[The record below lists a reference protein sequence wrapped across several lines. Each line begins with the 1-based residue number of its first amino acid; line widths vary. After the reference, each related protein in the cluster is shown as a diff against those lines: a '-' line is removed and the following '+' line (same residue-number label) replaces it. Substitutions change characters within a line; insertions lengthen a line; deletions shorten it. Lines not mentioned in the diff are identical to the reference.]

1 MIELN
6 RRKKRMLKWGK
17 TLMKKMLI
25 IIVVLASILIGMIM
39 YKNMATGS
47 KNNINIQEIQKI
59 EENISNIYLW
69 KEVTNVALPEFEN
82 INETKDIWIW
92 EVVKKNIDKFQ
103 VGYDEIIQTSKKI
116 FGQNFNK
123 EFPKSGNSSFKYNE
137 EKDIY
142 IPTEVTLD
150 QMEDVFI
157 ISDIKKNVEGYEVE
171 IIEYLED
178 YSDEQKVVIRNL
190 TEEEIGQ
197 VSSSESETK
206 IKEIVKENSSRFNK
220 KKIYLKKEDNRL
232 IVQKVTKIQE

>member
-1 MIELN
+1 MGE
-6 RRKKRMLKWGK
+6 

-25 IIVVLASILIGMIM
+25 IIVVLAGILISMII
-39 YKNMATGS
+39 YKNMAVSS
-47 KNNINIQEIQKI
+47 KNNVNIQEIKKI
-59 EENISNIYLW
+59 EEKISNIYLW
-69 KEVTNVALPEFEN
+69 KEVTEVALPEFED
-82 INETKDIWIW
+82 INETTDIWIW
-92 EVVKKNIDKFQ
+92 EVVKKNIDKFE
-103 VGYDEIIQTSKKI
+103 VGYDEIVQTSKEI

-123 EFPKSGNSSFKYNE
+123 EFPKSGNASFKHNE
-137 EKDIY
+137 EKNIY

-157 ISDIKKNVEGYEVE
+157 ISNIQKNEEGYEVE

>member
-1 MIELN
+1 
-6 RRKKRMLKWGK
+6 
-17 TLMKKMLI
+17 MKKMLI
-25 IIVVLASILIGMIM
+25 IIVVLASILIGMII

-47 KNNINIQEIQKI
+47 KNNISIQEIQKI

-69 KEVTNVALPEFEN
+69 KEITNDALPEFEELN
-82 INETKDIWIW
+82 AITDVWIW
-92 EVVKKNIDKFQ
+92 EAVKKNIDKFE
-103 VGYDEIIQTSKKI
+103 VSYDEIVQTSKEL

-123 EFPKSGNSSFKYNE
+123 EFPKSGNTSFEHNE
-137 EKDIY
+137 EKNIY

-157 ISDIKKNVEGYEVE
+157 ISNIQKNEEGYEVE

-206 IKEIVKENSSRFNK
+206 IKEIVKENSSSFNK
-220 KKIYLKKEDNRL
+220 KKIYLKKEGNRL

>member
-1 MIELN
+1 MGE
-6 RRKKRMLKWGK
+6 

-25 IIVVLASILIGMIM
+25 IIVVLAGILISMII
-39 YKNMATGS
+39 YKNMAVGS

-59 EENISNIYLW
+59 EESISKIYLW
-69 KEVTNVALPEFEN
+69 KEVTNEALPEFEN
-82 INETKDIWIW
+82 VNNATELWIW
-92 EVVKKNIDKFQ
+92 EVLKKNIDKFE
-103 VGYDEIIQTSKKI
+103 VSYDEIVQTSKEI
-116 FGQNFNK
+116 FGQNINK
-123 EFPKSGNSSFKYNE
+123 EFPKSGNVSYKYDV

-157 ISDIKKNVEGYEVE
+157 ISDIHKNEGGYEVE

-178 YSDEQKVVIRNL
+178 YSNEQKVVIRNL
-190 TEEEIGQ
+190 VEEEIGQ

-206 IKEIVKENSSRFNK
+206 IKEIVKENVSRFNK
-220 KKIYLKKEDNRL
+220 KKVFLKKEDNRL